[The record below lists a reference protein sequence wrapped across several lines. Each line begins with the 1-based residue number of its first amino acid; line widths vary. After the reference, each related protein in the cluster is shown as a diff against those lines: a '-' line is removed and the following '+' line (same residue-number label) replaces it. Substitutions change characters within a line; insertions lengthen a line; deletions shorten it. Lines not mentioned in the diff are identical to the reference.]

1 MSESSSKSSSS
12 TVLAFFIGLCAL
24 VVAIAGAIY
33 FLVSRPAVSL
43 KRSLADAITQITG
56 AKTVITGNSIEIA
69 TKDVAELALVS
80 RQQQT
85 IIKHESSVLGSS
97 SVLIL
102 RGEFNVKAGFDLD
115 DDHSITIDQTSGEI
129 SVDFPPA
136 KILSVELRDYEVFYS
151 EEGIFSKLTPEIQQA
166 VTNQM
171 LLQARLDAEKSDIK
185 KEAESRLA
193 TRLRDLLGPQSKDLT
208 LDGAPLP
215 IEPLP

>member
-1 MSESSSKSSSS
+1 MARSTS
-12 TVLAFFIGLCAL
+12 TVLAFFFGLCAL
-24 VVAIAGAIY
+24 VIVIAAAAY
-33 FLVSRPAVSL
+33 FLLSRPAAGL
-43 KRSLADAITQITG
+43 KQSLADAITKITG
-56 AKTVITGNSIEIA
+56 ATTIITGNSIEIA

-80 RQQQT
+80 REQQT

-115 DDHSITIDQTSGEI
+115 EDHSITIDESTGAM

-136 KILSVELRDYEVFYS
+136 KILSVELQDYEVFYS
-151 EEGIFSKLTPEIQQA
+151 DEGIFSKITPEIQQA
-166 VTNQM
+166 MTNQM

-185 KEAESRLA
+185 SEAEARLA
-193 TRLRDLLGPQSKDLT
+193 TRLRDLLGADARTLT

-215 IEPLP
+215 VTPLP